1 MRSDILYDSVGDTYI
16 RHVIMLNM
24 AKRSGIQ
31 SSFCSFLWYLA
42 IRRDQKYFSTKTALR
57 K

>member
-31 SSFCSFLWYLA
+31 SSFCNFRHATTSLLGIHSRF
-42 IRRDQKYFSTKTALR
+42 
-57 K
+57 